1 MQALAQWWQRLT
13 VRSVSQAWG
22 LAPQGNA
29 WSLVGLARQGR
40 DLARVHTTLSL
51 QAPDDTGL
59 VDLAWLSLAL
69 RQNGRL
75 RGGFMHRLHITLPA
89 AHVQEGIIDIPAQL
103 PEEDWPDEVQLEV
116 SQALGLAPDAVN
128 FDFASEPLTQNQVR
142 RLHWI
147 GCAQT
152 LTNGFKNCTR
162 AAGWRLAAVESEA
175 QAAWRGVDALQGGV
189 SSLLTQAP
197 QDWQFRLPSQ
207 SRPPPAAGLADSNPA
222 MVEARQ
228 EAIQKA
234 IGQVLRTPTGA
245 RLIASGLAL
254 KAWQ

>member
-1 MQALAQWWQRLT
+1 MQALAQWWQRLAT
-13 VRSVSQAWG
+13 RSVQQAWG
-22 LAPQGNA
+22 LAPQGMA
-29 WSLVGLARQGR
+29 WSLVGLGRQSR
-40 DLARVHTTLSL
+40 DLARVHTTLLL
-51 QAPDDTGL
+51 QAPDSAGL

-75 RGGFMHRLHITLPA
+75 RGGFMHRLNIALPA
-89 AHVQEGIIDIPAQL
+89 AHLQEGIIDIPAQL
-103 PEEDWPDEVQLEV
+103 PEEDWPYEVQLEA
-116 SQALGLAPDAVN
+116 SQALGLAPDEVN
-128 FDFASEPLTQNQVR
+128 FDFAPEPVTQGQVQR
-142 RLHWI
+142 VHWI

-152 LTNGFKNCTR
+152 LTNEFKNCTR

-175 QAAWRGVDALQGGV
+175 QAAWRGVCALQGGV

-197 QDWQFRLPSQ
+197 QDWQFRLTSQ
-207 SRPPPAAGLADSNPA
+207 SNPFPAAGLADSDAA
-222 MVEARQ
+222 ME
-228 EAIQKA
+228 EA